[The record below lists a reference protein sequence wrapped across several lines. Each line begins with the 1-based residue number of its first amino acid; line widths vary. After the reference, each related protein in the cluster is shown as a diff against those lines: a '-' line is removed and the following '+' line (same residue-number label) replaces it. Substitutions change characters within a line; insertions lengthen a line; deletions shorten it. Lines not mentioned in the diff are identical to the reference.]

1 MSDNF
6 KPYAYLTACRI
17 ANYQAVNFVNALF
30 KPRNLIFDACSR
42 IGLELA

>member
-17 ANYQAVNFVNALF
+17 AYEQAVYFIDANFESG
-30 KPRNLIFDACSR
+30 NLILDA
-42 IGLELA
+42 